1 MRRVIGLDGTFLKST
16 CKGTLLVATCQDGN
30 YNCYPIAWGVVDSE
44 RDESWTWFLTQLKV
58 AIGEPDGLVFISDR
72 HPSIQ
77 KGVATIF
84 LRATY
89 GACYWHVRQN
99 LRNRFKSKGAN
110 TLFNQAAEAY
120 KLSEFRAKFA
130 ELEQR
135 YPHVHE
141 YLSNQVGV
149 EKWARSMFAGERYN
163 IMTTNIVE
171 ALNSTLKRAREYPL
185 LLLLDSIVEKMVEW
199 FNERREKA
207 QNLTFPLT
215 PECERRLR
223 HVWGEAGTSAPT
235 QINANEWV
243 IRGGGYDAVVD
254 LQQMT
259 CTCKIFELEKLPCE
273 HALRAAGEIGENKFY
288 ECCSIYYSASYWRI
302 AYEESVY
309 PVPSQSDWEIPD
321 DIGEV
326 VVLPPELKQQRKRG
340 RPRTN
345 IYCSSGELPKWKHK
359 CTKCGEEGHYQ
370 KKCPQGMFE
379 RRDDQEPSRATQ
391 L

>member
-1 MRRVIGLDGTFLKST
+1 M
-16 CKGTLLVATCQDGN
+16 
-30 YNCYPIAWGVVDSE
+30 
-44 RDESWTWFLTQLKV
+44 
-58 AIGEPDGLVFISDR
+58 
-72 HPSIQ
+72 
-77 KGVATIF
+77 
-84 LRATY
+84 
-89 GACYWHVRQN
+89 
-99 LRNRFKSKGAN
+99 SK
-110 TLFNQAAEAY
+110 
-120 KLSEFRAKFA
+120 FRAKFS
-130 ELEQR
+130 ELERR

-207 QNLTFPLT
+207 QNLTSPLT

-223 HVWGEAGTSAPT
+223 HVWGEAGTLAPT

-243 IRGGGYDAVVD
+243 IRGGGYNAVVD

-259 CTCKIFELEKLPCE
+259 CTCKKFELEKLPCE

-309 PVPSQSDWEIPD
+309 PVPSQSDWGIPD

-326 VVLPPELKQQRKRG
+326 VVLPLELKQQRRRG
-340 RPRTN
+340 RPMTN
-345 IYCSSGELPKWKHK
+345 MYRSSSELPKQKHK